1 MKAAD
6 FFYPQQDPDWL
17 MNGDPWDAWREVLD
31 VKLVE
36 QVKRGNLHGITNLD
50 AAQGIAQLA
59 HRELLHYG
67 QDKSQVSLDN
77 DEITEVLSALRAVL
91 RRLGIEFKVPFRD
104 FNGFHAYWSQHGM
117 GHSWAARRGYMSE
130 LFGPLWERL
139 DALEDAQSASAGYRG
154 VDGQMQNII
163 FASTGFKPEMVM
175 RDAINNVVEIVE
187 HGDSCLVYDRPLTDT
202 GLTWGEAVAWWRD
215 KQGLG
220 QADDRAVGHDLY
232 RRLRASMKDNGQE
245 NQAEVLLFN
254 TYCERYGGEEGMK
267 RPALL
272 PQVYL
277 HYDPL
282 TRKQRQKLHKGDRLK
297 RERMDFLLMWPGR
310 ARVVIEVDGKQHY
323 AEGKTASPRLYAE
336 MVAED
341 RALRLKG
348 YEVYRF
354 GGYELTGNPDAPA
367 MLRQFFNDLEALYA
381 TRLSQQ

>member
-6 FFYPQQDPDWL
+6 FFRIEQDSTWST
-17 MNGDPWDAWREVLD
+17 NGDPWSSWHDVLD
-31 VKLVE
+31 TGLIE
-36 QVKRGNLHGITNLD
+36 RIKRGNLDGVTDLD
-50 AAQGIAQLA
+50 AAQGISRLA
-59 HRELLHYG
+59 YQELLHYG
-67 QDKSQVSLDN
+67 TNQKECKLDN
-77 DEITEVLSALRAVL
+77 DEMAEVLSALRAVL
-91 RRLGIEFKVPFRD
+91 RRLGIGFRPPFRD
-104 FNGFHAYWSQHGM
+104 FTGFHGYWSKHDM
-117 GHSWAARRGYMSE
+117 GYSWAARRGYLSE
-130 LFGPLWERL
+130 LFGPLWEQL
-139 DALEDAQSASAGYRG
+139 DGLEDAQSASAGYRG

-187 HGDSCLVYDRPLTDT
+187 HGDSCLVYDRPLTDA

-215 KQGLG
+215 KQALG

-254 TYCERYGGEEGMK
+254 TYCERYQGEAGMK
-267 RPALL
+267 RPVLL

-354 GGYELTGNPDAPA
+354 GGYELTDNPDAPA
-367 MLRQFFNDLEALYA
+367 TLRQFFDDLEACYG
-381 TRLSQQ
+381 TTVSS